1 MLIITYLLYN
11 IGMKKKKKQKK
22 QLIKLII
29 IITLVFL
36 CGFLTTQI
44 DFEAFENLN
53 INGTSLRHPTK
64 KISLVMVGDGLI
76 HSALYS
82 DAYEDGTYNFY
93 KKLEL
98 IKPIVQKYDLAYYN
112 QESILGGTSLGLS
125 TYPSFNSPQEFGD
138 AMIDA
143 GFNIVSLAN
152 NHTLDRGNKAI
163 INSREYWNSK
173 EGIMVNGSATSQEE
187 RDNIQIMEKN
197 GISYAMLSY
206 TTTTNGIRLFND
218 YCVNFYDKDK
228 VHEEIQKV
236 RSQVDVLMVAMH
248 WGEEYYTGVRNEQK
262 EIAEYLASEGVD
274 IVIGAHP
281 HVIEPAQY
289 IGDTFV
295 IYSLG
300 NFISAQRTDEQLSG
314 LMMSVEIEKTYNKEL
329 EKYETKVIN
338 PVAQFTYTYRNSNLK
353 NYKVYPYTELTSEIF
368 SNYKSMYETLSKRIT
383 SLDDRIQVLPL
394 SKES

>member
-1 MLIITYLLYN
+1 MDENFERSKIGRKHKTLLVGTFETTT
-11 IGMKKKKKQKK
+11 IPTR
-22 QLIKLII
+22 KL
-29 IITLVFL
+29 
-36 CGFLTTQI
+36 
-44 DFEAFENLN
+44 
-53 INGTSLRHPTK
+53 K
-64 KISLVMVGDGLI
+64 LVMVGDGLI
-76 HSALYS
+76 HSALYA
-82 DAYEDGTYNFY
+82 DAEENGGYNFY

-98 IKPIVQKYDLAYYN
+98 IKPIVKQYDLAYYN

-206 TTTTNGIRLFND
+206 TTTTNGIRLFNN

-300 NFISAQRTDEQLSG
+300 NFISGQDGTMKKVG
-314 LMMSVEIEKTYNKEL
+314 LL
-329 EKYETKVIN
+329 
-338 PVAQFTYTYRNSNLK
+338 A
-353 NYKVYPYTELTSEIF
+353 
-368 SNYKSMYETLSKRIT
+368 
-383 SLDDRIQVLPL
+383 
-394 SKES
+394 